1 MIFNRTSQYVAYEND
16 VLTLGWLVR
25 AIEDVTQLKEA
36 VFSTELLI
44 SERKAKYMKV
54 NKNIMNLE
62 QGMVIDGQVGEGV
75 QNFRYLV
82 LW

>member
-1 MIFNRTSQYVAYEND
+1 
-16 VLTLGWLVR
+16 LVR

-82 LW
+82 L